1 MKLTA
6 DERRELGQKIKT
18 ARKQKGL
25 SQEQLADLIGY
36 KVGTISKYEQGYR
49 IPDIGVLLKI
59 VEVLECDIADVAELS
74 SGNPFK
80 GREIPSIEENLSRYL
95 DWLRSAQIPVNLST
109 FKDEDDVECV
119 GISVE
124 LDGISIDISDN
135 VFLLMEMSREHFV
148 LLAKQFGENKKER

>member
-1 MKLTA
+1 MKLTV

-18 ARKQKGL
+18 VRKKRGL

-59 VEVLECDIADVAELS
+59 AEVLECDIADIAELS

-80 GREIPSIEENLSRYL
+80 GREIPNIEENLSCYL

-109 FKDEDDVECV
+109 FKDKDDVECI
-119 GISVE
+119 GIIVAI
-124 LDGISIDISDN
+124 DGISIDISEN
-135 VFLLMEMSREHFV
+135 IFSLMEMSREHFI
-148 LLAKQFGENKKER
+148 LLARQLDERNNN